1 MIEFSFDET
10 NPKMLRDKVNEI
22 VDHMI
27 KKNHTIN
34 INNKPQ
40 ISTNSW
46 NQICGIMDR
55 IQDTLHYINNMK
67 LGNYSGA
74 YGSCF
79 DFYEFLMHVS
89 VIIDSINWLTKI
101 FEIPKEKID
110 AITNSSS
117 CFHNRGYTQN
127 GNDKKFFEYLR
138 SLVVAHPVETSR
150 HPDYIPKEDIMHIC
164 PFVLSS
170 DSIGAR
176 LLAMTKNK
184 KFDYDVVIYVSS
196 NAESCNKHLYISINE
211 IKKYLN
217 KWINFLSVIV
227 LYIDKYN
234 NDVDNFYKQRKI
246 KTELEFNNYYEYID
260 ALIKESDE
268 RFDTTAS
275 LKEAKFLLECEST
288 IKKNNYYIDKYK
300 NAIKYGIDDYHKI
313 LQNIERDDKSS
324 ILDLVTMP
332 PIGDTGKYNDSGIF
346 YADEKTLYLYG
357 TYSKDDED
365 WGREQMETHLF
376 PIIKDMGLEI
386 NRQCPSKEYLLI
398 YKTALYFKALQEN
411 QEIDNHIPQ
420 EDKYRII

>member
-1 MIEFSFDET
+1 MIVFNFDESK
-10 NPKMLRDKVNEI
+10 PKMLRTKVNEI

-27 KKNHTIN
+27 KKNHVIN
-34 INNKPQ
+34 KNNKPQ

-55 IQDTLHYINNMK
+55 IQDTLYYINRME

-74 YGSCF
+74 YRSCF

-89 VIIDSINWLTKI
+89 VIIDSISWLTKI
-101 FEIPKEKID
+101 FEIPKEKIET
-110 AITNSSS
+110 ITNSSS
-117 CFHNRGYTQN
+117 CFNNKGYTQK

-164 PFVLSS
+164 PFVLYS
-170 DSIGAR
+170 DSVVAQ
-176 LLAMTKNK
+176 LLANEK

-196 NAESCNKHLYISINE
+196 NAESNNKHLYINIDE

-217 KWINFLSVIV
+217 KWINFLPVIV
-227 LYIDKYN
+227 RYIDKYN
-234 NDVDNFYKQRKI
+234 NDVDNFYKQKKI
-246 KTELEFNNYYEYID
+246 KTETEFDNYYEYID
-260 ALIKESDE
+260 ELIKESDE
-268 RFDTTAS
+268 RLDTTSS

-300 NAIKYGIDDYHKI
+300 NAIKYAIKDYHKI
-313 LQNIERDDKSS
+313 LQNIERDDKSN
-324 ILDLVTMP
+324 ILDLVTTP
-332 PIGDTGKYNDSGIF
+332 PMGDIEKYQDTGIF

-357 TYSKDDED
+357 THGNDDED
-365 WGREQMETHLF
+365 WGRKQMENHLF
-376 PIIKDMGLEI
+376 SIIKDMGLEI
-386 NRQCPSKEYLLI
+386 NTLCSSKEYLLI
-398 YKTALYFKALQEN
+398 YKTALYFKSLQEN
-411 QEIDNHIPQ
+411 KEINNYIPQ